1 MPFSRIW
8 QYLARLLLAATA
20 IIAVGWYIGHPAL
33 LILSAIAVFVAW
45 HGINVVRLCKWLR
58 HSERDIPDSRGLWAD
73 IFEHIGQMEER
84 NQRQN
89 ERYQSMIGDFETL
102 TNALPDAT
110 LVINEN
116 DEVTWSNRAASE
128 LLGLDEGALSGRQV
142 GKLLRNPEFA
152 EWLAVQ
158 DQLEGRLEIKAPGKD
173 DTWLNVS
180 AVPIRDK
187 MRLIIMRDISELHH
201 VDQIRRD
208 FVTNIS
214 HELRTPLTVML
225 GYLELFLDKPG
236 ADMSEALPRM
246 HAQAVQMK
254 AMVDDFL
261 ELSRLQSVEKDGE
274 DGRVEV
280 PALLLQLREQAE
292 EISRGSHELHFEIE
306 EGLYVSGIA
315 SDLESAFRNLIV
327 NALKYT
333 PESGSVTVRWFEAAK
348 GPTLEVADTGIGIPL
363 REIPRL
369 TERFYRVGS
378 DRGRKTG
385 GTGLGL
391 AIVKH
396 VMNAHQAQLDIQSEF
411 GVGSRFSC
419 VFPQDRKR
427 A

>member
-1 MPFSRIW
+1 MPFSSIG
-8 QYLARLLLAATA
+8 QYLARLLLASAA
-20 IIAVGWYIGHPAL
+20 IFVVGWYIGYPVL
-33 LILSAIAVFVAW
+33 LILAAITVFVAW
-45 HGINVVRLCKWLR
+45 NGINVIRLCKWLR
-58 HSERDIPDSRGLWAD
+58 HPESEIPDSRGLWAD

-142 GKLLRNPEFA
+142 SKLLRNPEFA
-152 EWLAVQ
+152 DWLAVQ
-158 DQLEGRLEIKAPGKD
+158 DQLEGRLEIKAPGKS

-180 AVPIRDK
+180 AVPIRDR

-225 GYLELFLDKPG
+225 GYLELFLDQPG

-261 ELSRLQSVEKDGE
+261 ELSRLQSVEKDGQ
-274 DGRVEV
+274 DSRVEV
-280 PALLLQLREQAE
+280 PAILLQLRKQAE
-292 EISRGSHELHFEIE
+292 EISRGSHKLHFEIDE
-306 EGLYVSGIA
+306 NLYVSGVT

-333 PESGSVTVRWFEAAK
+333 PESGSVTVRWFDSAK

-419 VFPQDRKR
+419 VFPPDRKR